1 MKLITIVMLA
11 ATLSACVTT
20 PTTMDLPAPVE
31 TKPKIDRR
39 LLEECPAL
47 GTLIDNPR
55 PSDVLKQHGADTK
68 MYSDCRDGKKK
79 LIDAVKAAF
88 D

>member
-31 TKPKIDRR
+31 TKPKIDHR
-39 LLEECPAL
+39 LLEECPPL
-47 GTLIDNPR
+47 GTLIENPR

-88 D
+88 E

>member
-20 PTTMDLPAPVE
+20 PTTMDLPAPKE

-39 LLEECPAL
+39 LLEECPPL
-47 GTLIDNPR
+47 GTLVDNPR
-55 PSDVLKQHGADTK
+55 PSDVLKQHGSDTK

>member
-1 MKLITIVMLA
+1 MTRIALVALA
-11 ATLSACVTT
+11 FSLSACVTA
-20 PTTMDLPAPVE
+20 PTTMDLPAPNE

>member
-1 MKLITIVMLA
+1 MTRIMLA
-11 ATLSACVTT
+11 ALTLALSACVTT

-31 TKPKIDRR
+31 TKPKIDQR
-39 LLEECPAL
+39 LLEECPPL

-88 D
+88 E

>member
-31 TKPKIDRR
+31 TKPKIDQR
-39 LLEECPAL
+39 LLEECPPL
-47 GTLIDNPR
+47 GTLIENPR

-88 D
+88 E

>member
-1 MKLITIVMLA
+1 MKRIMIAALA
-11 ATLSACVTT
+11 LALAACVTT
-20 PTTMDLPAPVE
+20 PTTQDLPAPIE
-31 TKPKIDRR
+31 TKPKIDQS
-39 LLEECPAL
+39 LLQECPAL
-47 GTLIDNPR
+47 GELVENPK
-55 PSDVLKQHGADTK
+55 PSDVISQHGTDVK